1 MRRRQFL
8 QFAQG
13 GLLASMATTA
23 VISPSYS
30 QSQSGNSNE
39 LLTLQWFGHFSF
51 LVTGSNTR
59 ILTHPFRP
67 GGCTAGLKIPKL
79 DKLDYL
85 LISSQLFDE
94 GYLQDYP
101 TVPVLAQPGSYRVKN
116 LSFQGI
122 RMDHDRQGGRRFGQN
137 VAWRWQQA
145 GVNILHLGGAAAP
158 IQPDQRILMGRPD
171 ILILPVGGGDAN
183 SENSVLA
190 KAYGAEEAAAV
201 VKELKPRIV
210 VPVYYRT
217 PKAASTCALNPV
229 DAFVKLMPADSVKQ
243 LTGNVLQLSAS
254 NLPQQTVVRILK
266 V

>member
-23 VISPSYS
+23 VISPGYS

-39 LLTLQWFGHFSF
+39 LLTLQWFGHLSF

-59 ILTHPFRP
+59 ILTHPFRA

-94 GYLQDYP
+94 GYLQEYP

-116 LSFQGI
+116 LSLQGI

-145 GVNILHLGGAAAP
+145 GVSILHLGGAAAT

-171 ILILPVGGGDAN
+171 VLILPVGGDAKSDN
-183 SENSVLA
+183 SMLA
-190 KAYGAEEAAAV
+190 KAYGPEEAAAV
-201 VKELKPRIV
+201 AKELNPRIV
-210 VPVYYRT
+210 VPVYYRM
-217 PKAASTCALNPV
+217 PKAAATCALNSI
-229 DAFVKLMPADSVKQ
+229 DAFVKLMPANSIQQ
-243 LTGNVLQLSAS
+243 LNGNILQLSAG
-254 NLPQQTVVRILK
+254 NLPEQTVIRLLK